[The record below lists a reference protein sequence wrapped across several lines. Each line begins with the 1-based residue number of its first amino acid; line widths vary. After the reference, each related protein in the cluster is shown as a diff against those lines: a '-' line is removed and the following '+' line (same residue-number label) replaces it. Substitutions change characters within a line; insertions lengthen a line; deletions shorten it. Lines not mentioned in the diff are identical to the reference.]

1 MPPPAGEPWFE
12 IQQVGEVTVVRFTRA
27 LARFLEE
34 ETIKQIAERLFSLI
48 GEEGRRFLV
57 LNLANIERLDSLM
70 LGKLV
75 SLHKRTLTA
84 GGRLALC
91 KLRPEL
97 YEVFQTLGLTGF
109 LWVYGEEHDALQS
122 F

>member
-1 MPPPAGEPWFE
+1 MPPPGEPWFQ
-12 IQQVGEVTVVRFTRA
+12 IHQVGEVSVVRFTPA

-34 ETIKQIAERLFSLI
+34 ETIKQVAERLFHLI
-48 GEEGRRFLV
+48 EDEGRRFLV
-57 LNLANIERLDSLM
+57 LNMAGIERLDSLM

-75 SLHKRTLTA
+75 SLHKKALSA

-91 KLRPEL
+91 KLRPQL

-109 LWVYGEEHDALQS
+109 LWIYGEEQDALQS

>member
-1 MPPPAGEPWFE
+1 MSSPPGEPWFE
-12 IQQVGEVTVVRFTRA
+12 IQQVGEEGRRFTRA
-27 LARFLEE
+27 LARFLEQE
-34 ETIKQIAERLFSLI
+34 SIKQIAEQLFHLV

-75 SLHKRTLTA
+75 SLHKKTLAA

-91 KLRPEL
+91 KLRPKL
-97 YEVFQTLGLTGF
+97 FEVFQTLGLTGF
-109 LWVYGEEHDALQS
+109 LWIYGEERDAVQS